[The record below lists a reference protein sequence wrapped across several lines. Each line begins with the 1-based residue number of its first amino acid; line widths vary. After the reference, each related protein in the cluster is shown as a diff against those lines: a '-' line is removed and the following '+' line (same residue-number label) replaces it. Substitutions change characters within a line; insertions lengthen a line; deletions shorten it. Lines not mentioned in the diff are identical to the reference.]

1 MLICIYEH
9 SFMCS
14 IGGVERKTRSPLGIC
29 RLPAYKKLFSLFLSA
44 AILYFLPIILREPA
58 FLSVFKACER
68 QIRTQICLILQVIVS
83 KNLLI
88 NLLFSIYYRKAASHY
103 ITIIY
108 QESRSYYN
116 HLSEKQTPIGLH
128 YKDRNYQIKRKN

>member
-14 IGGVERKTRSPLGIC
+14 FGGAEQEICFPLGICRLPEQEICSPLGIC

-68 QIRTQICLILQVIVS
+68 QIRTQICLIL
-83 KNLLI
+83 
-88 NLLFSIYYRKAASHY
+88 
-103 ITIIY
+103 
-108 QESRSYYN
+108 
-116 HLSEKQTPIGLH
+116 
-128 YKDRNYQIKRKN
+128 